1 MVGVHVTE
9 GASGGSRDDDPHER
23 DTAPPV
29 GGVPRHADGP
39 DGPTSYRMAA
49 PESRGAGAAELRP
62 RLGSASLLGDPYVMR
77 RVPRRALSDDRFRH
91 AMLDHREGFIVS
103 LVDGRVNVEAI
114 LDITGLPVDEG
125 LELLEGLRIAGV
137 LSFT

>member
-1 MVGVHVTE
+1 M
-9 GASGGSRDDDPHER
+9 GANVIKRPPRGGREDDPHER
-23 DTAPPV
+23 DTAPPA
-29 GGVPRHADGP
+29 GAPRADAEGA

-49 PESRGAGAAELRP
+49 PESRGAASAELRP
-62 RLGSASLLGDPYVMR
+62 RLGSSSLLGDPFVMR
-77 RVPRRALSDDRFRH
+77 RVPRRALSEDRFRH

-103 LVDGRVNVEAI
+103 LVDGRLNVEAI
-114 LDITGLPVDEG
+114 LDITGLPVDEA